1 MKKTLAKII
10 LGITIFLGAI
20 ICCQNVSKASNLDLF
35 RGQYDEIQRV
45 GAVTSNDITEE
56 IRRIS
61 REALNEN
68 KKVLIH
74 IPSGTFVINNTAIF
88 SNIGIV
94 AENDTVLVSNESAE
108 RMIRIADATNVMI
121 YGGTWNANS
130 KSQNGIET
138 NNVKNL
144 KIENVSVQNATK
156 YGMVLY
162 KGTTANIKNVKVK
175 DNNNYGIYCQ
185 ESIAT
190 IENSEITNN
199 DCTGIACAKTNAKVY
214 IKNNKVNNNGQNP
227 RKTEEGYLGHGVGI
241 QDGAYGEINNNIIN
255 NNKVCGISVSS
266 SNECGTSKVNIS
278 NNKIYNNGRH
288 GIGAR
293 KKTEM
298 TVVGN
303 EIYSNSYDGI
313 IS

>member
-130 KSQNGIET
+130 KSQNGIEI

-144 KIENVSVQNATK
+144 KIENVTVQNATK
-156 YGMVLY
+156 YGMVFY
-162 KGTTANIKNVKVK
+162 NGTNANINNVKVK
-175 DNNNYGIYCQ
+175 NNKDYGVYSQ
-185 ESIAT
+185 NST
-190 IENSEITNN
+190 ITIQNSEITYN
-199 DCTGIACAKTNAKVY
+199 DCSGIAATGATAKIYVR
-214 IKNNKVNNNGQNP
+214 NNKVNNNGQHP
-227 RKTEEGYLGHGVGI
+227 RGTDEGQTGHGVAV
-241 QDGAYGEINNNIIN
+241 QEGAYGEISNNIIN
-255 NNKVCGISVSS
+255 NNKVC
-266 SNECGTSKVNIS
+266 
-278 NNKIYNNGRH
+278 
-288 GIGAR
+288 
-293 KKTEM
+293 
-298 TVVGN
+298 
-303 EIYSNSYDGI
+303 
-313 IS
+313 